1 MVVVVDKLVD
11 DGGDGG
17 GYKMVAE
24 MVAGDGG
31 RRTQSDGE
39 MQMNTGGDDDRW
51 SVIKMKM

>member
-1 MVVVVDKLVD
+1 VVVVVDKLVD